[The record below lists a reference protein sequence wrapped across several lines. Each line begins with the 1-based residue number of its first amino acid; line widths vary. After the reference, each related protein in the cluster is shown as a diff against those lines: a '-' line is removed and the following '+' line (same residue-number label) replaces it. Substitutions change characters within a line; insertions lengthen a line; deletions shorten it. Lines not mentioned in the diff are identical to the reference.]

1 MTDQTTN
8 GNGRN
13 DPRISPVAGCSIA
26 FGLLFIWMLGGAGV
40 QVLTELLGGDE
51 SETFSLMLAFPAT
64 LLTFAYAVGAL
75 WLLRFPTPLK
85 TLGLHFRTWSI
96 PYLVGGTVAGILGV
110 ALALG
115 IIAVSGNVWLEL
127 SPVDPESGSYMGP
140 YDIRFAFFFFI
151 AYAVLEEIVVRG
163 LLYPVLKQ
171 SIGMWLAIG
180 ITSLAFSLIH
190 LWNPDFSILPAID
203 ILLAGILFCLLREL
217 TDDLWLAWGVHF
229 GWNIGLVLAGLPV
242 SGFHVGLI
250 QQNWHF
256 VTEGPEILTGGSF
269 GPEGGW
275 SGILASAGMILV
287 TLILLYYKNVRR
299 DISGS
304 AYHVFH

>member
-1 MTDQTTN
+1 MTERPHHSESSE
-8 GNGRN
+8 G
-13 DPRISPVAGCSIA
+13 PRMSPAVGCSIA
-26 FGLLFIWMLGGAGV
+26 FGLLFFWMLGATGV
-40 QVLTELLGGDE
+40 QVLIGLFGGDE
-51 SETFSLMLAFPAT
+51 SETYSLMLAFPAT

-75 WLLRFPTPLK
+75 WLLRFPSPLK
-85 TLGLHFRTWSI
+85 TLGLHLRTWSI
-96 PYLVGGTVAGILGV
+96 PYLMGGTAAGILGA

-115 IIAVSGNVWLEL
+115 IIAVAGNVWLEL

-140 YDIRFAFFFFI
+140 FDIRFAFCFFI

-180 ITSLAFSLIH
+180 VTSLAFSLIH
-190 LWNPDFSILPAID
+190 LSNPDFGIMPAID
-203 ILLAGILFCLLREL
+203 ILLAGILLCLLREL

-229 GWNIGLVLAGLPV
+229 GWNIGLVALGLPV

-256 VTEGPEILTGGSF
+256 VTTGPEILTGGAF

-275 SGILASAGMILV
+275 SGILANTGMILV
-287 TLILLYYKNVRR
+287 TLIFLYYKNARK

-304 AYHVFH
+304 AYHVFQ